1 MCLHLLVWIILAAV
15 AFFVLAL
22 AHPIIG
28 VLAGL
33 AVLGFGL
40 MKGSAAETQKNVE
53 ASELQKALW
62 LAKDAGAI
70 VTGERDTFR
79 IVDQEAFSELPAEVR
94 MTLDLSGKQREKRK
108 TLLRKNGRLLA
119 SSAKNLIRWPAP

>member
-79 IVDQEAFSELPAEVR
+79 IVDQEAFGELPAEVR
-94 MTLDLSGKQREKRK
+94 MTLDLSGKQREKEK
-108 TLLRKNGRLLA
+108 
-119 SSAKNLIRWPAP
+119 PY